1 MMETHSNNLKVCR
14 LTDGKGFD
22 VELTN
27 IGARIMRLKVDGVDV
42 VQGFERPEDY
52 LPEAHLSD
60 FGAVVGRYA
69 NRICGGRVV
78 IDGEVVQLPQNN
90 GPNCLHGGPRGWQYS
105 VYQIVEADDRHVEMV
120 LRSPDG
126 DNGFPGNVDV
136 RVRYTLADDRALRI
150 DYRAVCDK
158 PTVINM
164 TNHSYFNLDGTTGCT
179 VCPSAEG
186 HTLRIDADRYMPV
199 DETMIPLRDAASVDG
214 SPFDFRVAKPI
225 GRDIECGHPQLVV
238 GSGYDQNFILNHPGL
253 DVPSAVLQGQRSG
266 IVMELYTTAP
276 GLQLYTGNFLDGV
289 AGRGGTQYPRRSA
302 VCLEAQ
308 QYPDS
313 PNRSWPES
321 TGRLNPGEMFE
332 STTIF
337 KFKKSR

>member
-1 MMETHSNNLKVCR
+1 
-14 LTDGKGFD
+14 
-22 VELTN
+22 
-27 IGARIMRLKVDGVDV
+27 
-42 VQGFERPEDY
+42 
-52 LPEAHLSD
+52 
-60 FGAVVGRYA
+60 
-69 NRICGGRVV
+69 
-78 IDGEVVQLPQNN
+78 
-90 GPNCLHGGPRGWQYS
+90 
-105 VYQIVEADDRHVEMV
+105 
-120 LRSPDG
+120 
-126 DNGFPGNVDV
+126 
-136 RVRYTLADDRALRI
+136 
-150 DYRAVCDK
+150 
-158 PTVINM
+158 
-164 TNHSYFNLDGTTGCT
+164 
-179 VCPSAEG
+179 
-186 HTLRIDADRYMPV
+186 
-199 DETMIPLRDAASVDG
+199 MIPLRDSASVDG
-214 SPFDFRVAKPI
+214 TPFDFREAKPI

-238 GSGYDQNFILNHPGL
+238 GKGYDQNFVLNHPGL

-321 TGRLNPGEMFE
+321 TGRLNPGEVFE